1 MDIFPNKILI
11 IKPSSLGDIVTAMP
25 VLIGLRRTFPNAHIS
40 WLVGK
45 SFAELLESQP
55 ELDELVVFDRRG
67 ASGAWR
73 SPRAARI
80 VGQLLS
86 KLRRAR
92 YDWVIDLQGL
102 LRTGLF
108 TRSTKAPMRAGFA
121 DAREGAWIGYNRRI
135 QVSVRHTMERNV
147 ELVRALGVDAR
158 VEDMKLTVSHQAMEY
173 AQGVLHR
180 LALRKG
186 GYLVCFLSTRWP
198 TKVYPYRHWASVLA
212 KLSQRVPMVLM
223 GTSGEAEI
231 AARLA
236 QTLGPRVID
245 LVNQTSIPQMVAMV
259 ADSGGVICPD
269 SAANFI
275 APALGVD
282 VVTLIGPTKVERTG
296 PVGTNVAITA
306 PVPCQGCLRKKCLH
320 MTCMESISPESVAKS
335 AEAMIDK
342 VTDGWSGQ
350 PPEN

>member
-1 MDIFPNKILI
+1 
-11 IKPSSLGDIVTAMP
+11 
-25 VLIGLRRTFPNAHIS
+25 
-40 WLVGK
+40 
-45 SFAELLESQP
+45 
-55 ELDELVVFDRRG
+55 
-67 ASGAWR
+67 
-73 SPRAARI
+73 
-80 VGQLLS
+80 
-86 KLRRAR
+86 
-92 YDWVIDLQGL
+92 
-102 LRTGLF
+102 
-108 TRSTKAPMRAGFA
+108 MRA
-121 DAREGAWIGYNRRI
+121 
-135 QVSVRHTMERNV
+135 S
-147 ELVRALGVDAR
+147 GVDAR

-282 VVTLIGPTKVERTG
+282 VVIYWTDKGRANRSGRYECGDNCTSLPLWMPYGK
-296 PVGTNVAITA
+296 NV
-306 PVPCQGCLRKKCLH
+306 CEWNRYRLNQSQSH
-320 MTCMESISPESVAKS
+320 
-335 AEAMIDK
+335 
-342 VTDGWSGQ
+342 
-350 PPEN
+350 